1 MQYADF
7 FSQAVNL
14 IKDEGRYRVFTPIER
29 TVGSFPRA
37 ELFRDSSV
45 KEVVVWCSNDYLGM
59 GQHPEVLRAMKDA
72 LKHGCGTGGTRN
84 ISGNSPSHIKLEE
97 KLALFHGKEA
107 ALTFT
112 SGYVANQTVLSTLGK
127 LIPNVVIFSD
137 ALNHAS
143 MIEGISYSGAEK
155 KIFNHSDPDDL
166 ERLIALYPIDRPKIV
181 AFESVYSMEADIA
194 PIKELC
200 EVAKRW
206 GALTYVDEV
215 HGVGLYGPKG
225 GGVIQERELS
235 SQVDIIQGNFGKTVG
250 LMGGYIAASAEIIDF
265 IRCFSPGFI
274 FTTSL
279 PPVIVAGIL
288 ESLYQIENSHEQRML
303 QRERVHT
310 LKNKLRKAQIDFLDS
325 ESHIVPV
332 MVGDAVRCKLASD
345 LLLEHFG
352 IYVQPINFPTVAR
365 GTERLRIT
373 PTPLHT
379 HEMIDHLVDSLS
391 EVWAELRLKHAA

>member
-1 MQYADF
+1 MEYSQF
-7 FSQAVNL
+7 FSEALNQ

-29 TVGSFPRA
+29 LAGKFPVA
-37 ELFRDSSV
+37 SLSRDSLT
-45 KEVVVWCSNDYLGM
+45 KDVVVWCSNDYLGM
-59 GQHPEVLRAMKDA
+59 GQDSKVIEAMREA

-84 ISGNSPSHIKLEE
+84 ISGNSPSHVELEN
-97 KLALFHGKEA
+97 KLAQFHGKEA

-155 KIFNHSDPDDL
+155 KIFKHNDPEDL
-166 ERLIALYPIDRPKIV
+166 ERLMALYPIDRPKIV
-181 AFESVYSMEADIA
+181 AFESVYSMEGSIS
-194 PIKELC
+194 PIEELC
-200 EVAKRW
+200 DVAKRFE
-206 GALTYVDEV
+206 ALTYVDEV

-225 GGVIQERELS
+225 AGVIEEKNLNDR
-235 SQVDIIQGNFGKTVG
+235 VDIIQANFGKSVG
-250 LMGGYIAASAEIIDF
+250 LMGGYIAASAQIVDF
-265 IRCFSPGFI
+265 IRSFSPGFI

-288 ESLYQIENSHEQRML
+288 ESIKQIEKSHEARMI
-303 QRERVHT
+303 QRERVSR
-310 LKNKLRKAQIDFLDS
+310 LKRKLHEAKIEFIDSD
-325 ESHIVPV
+325 SHIVPV

-345 LLLEHFG
+345 LLLEHFD
-352 IYVQPINFPTVAR
+352 IYVQPINFPTVPR
-365 GTERLRIT
+365 GTERLRFT

-379 HEMIDHLVDSLS
+379 NEMIDHLVDSLMQ
-391 EVWAELRLKHAA
+391 VWAELRLKQAA